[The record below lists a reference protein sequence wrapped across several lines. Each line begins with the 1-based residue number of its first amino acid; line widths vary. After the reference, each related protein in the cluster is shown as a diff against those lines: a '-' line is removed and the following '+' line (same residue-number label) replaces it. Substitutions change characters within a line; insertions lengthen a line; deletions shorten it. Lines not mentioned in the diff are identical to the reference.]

1 MKKELLTELMD
12 AHKKI
17 NDLLMYDPTIPIL
30 AGLKEI
36 QTNLL
41 NIQKIILNEN
51 E

>member
-1 MKKELLTELMD
+1 MKKELLIELMN

-17 NDLLMYDPTIPIL
+17 NDLLMYEPTIPIL
-30 AGLKEI
+30 VGLIEI